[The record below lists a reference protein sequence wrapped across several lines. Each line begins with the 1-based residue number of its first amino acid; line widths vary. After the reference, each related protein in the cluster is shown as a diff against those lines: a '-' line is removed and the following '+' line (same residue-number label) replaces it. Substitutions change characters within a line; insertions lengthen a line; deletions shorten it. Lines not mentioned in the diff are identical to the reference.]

1 MQSYTRFVNLFIL
14 VCLIGLSS
22 AGFAAEPVAAPQG
35 AVLNTEAE
43 VNGPSF
49 PYVAEIIGDNINV
62 RSGPGTNYYHC
73 VKLNTGDRVKVVA
86 SKYSWSHIVPPVG
99 SFSWVSKQYVSVDPN
114 NPSVGVVAG
123 DSVRVYAGSDFLKP
137 MHSTT
142 MQLELNKGDKVELMG
157 QEQDDYYKIVPPSG
171 AYLWVLTEYTKP
183 VGAVGEVEVI
193 VRPKLEE
200 ESEAKTEDVTK
211 TEDEAEN
218 ETAAEAETED
228 EVVAEANTPSVVPAT
243 VSVESKKLKE
253 YYALVEQIKAE
264 QDKPLGEQNYA
275 EIKKALV
282 ALAADKEAGK
292 AARYAEF
299 AIKQV
304 DRNELAQAVDKEVQL
319 QDSQLQDVNKQ
330 IDEVRA
336 AELSQIPTLGE
347 FTVVGQFQPSQIYG
361 SEESVKHYR
370 LLGDSGQTICYVL
383 PEGPALDLDLS
394 PFVGR
399 KVGLVGTIE
408 PHPQTKGTLVRF
420 TEIAIIDTQPEP
432 K

>member
-1 MQSYTRFVNLFIL
+1 MQSHTRFINLFIF
-14 VCLIGLSS
+14 VCLLGLSS
-22 AGFAAEPVAAPQG
+22 AGFAAEPVDSPQG

-43 VNGPSF
+43 VNELSF
-49 PYVAEIIGDNINV
+49 PYVGEIIGDNVNV

-73 VKLNTGDRVKVVA
+73 GKLNTGDRVKVVA

-99 SFSWVSKQYVSVDPN
+99 SFSWISKQYVSVDPN
-114 NPSVGVVAG
+114 NPSVGVVTG

-183 VGAVGEVEVI
+183 IGAVGEVEVI

-200 ESEAKTEDVTK
+200 EDAEVENENETEA
-211 TEDEAEN
+211 
-218 ETAAEAETED
+218 ETAAEVETG
-228 EVVAEANTPSVVPAT
+228 AEANTPAVVPAM

-264 QDKPLGEQNYA
+264 QAQPLSEQNYA

-292 AARYAEF
+292 ASRYAEF

-304 DRNELAQAVDKEVQL
+304 ERIELAQAVGKEVQL
-319 QDSQLQDVNKQ
+319 QDSQLQDVNEQ
-330 IDEVRA
+330 IEQARDT
-336 AELSQIPTLGE
+336 ELAQIPELGG
-347 FTVVGQFQPSQIYG
+347 FTAVGQFQPSQIYG
-361 SEESVKHYR
+361 TEESVKHYR
-370 LLGDSGQTICYVL
+370 LLDDSGQTICYVL
-383 PEGPALDLDLS
+383 PEGPALEIDLS
-394 PFVGR
+394 QFVGR
-399 KVGLVGTIE
+399 KVGLMGIIE
-408 PHPQTKGTLVRF
+408 PHPQTKGALVRF
-420 TEIAIIDTQPEP
+420 TEITIIDTQPESE
-432 K
+432 